1 MDSATSVMRQLYR
14 APEPEVLKP
23 LLARA
28 RSVPNERQR
37 IVNRAAGLIGA
48 SAVWGSGT
56 RRKASAR
63 HGSVV

>member
-37 IVNRAAGLIGA
+37 IVNRAAGLIGDLRTA
-48 SAVWGSGT
+48 QGT
-56 RRKASAR
+56 GWVDRK
-63 HGSVV
+63 SVV